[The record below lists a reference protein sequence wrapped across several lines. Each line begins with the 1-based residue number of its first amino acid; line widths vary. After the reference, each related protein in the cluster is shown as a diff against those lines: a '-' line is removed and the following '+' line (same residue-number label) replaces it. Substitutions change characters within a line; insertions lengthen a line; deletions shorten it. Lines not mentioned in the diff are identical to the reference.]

1 DFWPK
6 LQEHLL
12 ARLRHPNWSGDGN
25 EFTAQERNN
34 LLIVNDHSMNPR
46 THADIMTL
54 APDSDDTPDDHPFCY
69 ARIIGVFHCDA
80 ASSGNIEFLPDSVPN
95 AYGFL
100 DPDEVIRASHL
111 IPAFHHGP
119 TDPVEYTTLARKGDE
134 FDDWRFHYVNQSSID
149 IRLTLLLRTGI
160 TCLLQLSDILYRPV
174 QSDSSTEPLRCL
186 GFSGDICGS
195 ATQRFHTS
203 LLRC

>member
-1 DFWPK
+1 KNTRHVPLSTSSTLNRCHTYTPPESHYHISSSRNFHFNLTHWLGEHQGDPALTDFRPK
-6 LQEHLL
+6 LQEQLEQLL
-12 ARLRHPNWSGDGN
+12 ARLWHPNWSGDGR

-34 LLIVNDHSMNPR
+34 LLIVIDHSMNPR

-80 ASSGNIEFLPDSVPN
+80 ASSGNIEFFPDSDPN

-134 FDDWRFHYVNQSSID
+134 FDDWRFHYVN
-149 IRLTLLLRTGI
+149 
-160 TCLLQLSDILYRPV
+160 
-174 QSDSSTEPLRCL
+174 
-186 GFSGDICGS
+186 
-195 ATQRFHTS
+195 
-203 LLRC
+203 